1 MTLTVY
7 TFDWLPEFPRGFVR
21 DLRVRWMLEELGRP
35 YRVDTFPAH
44 PKSQEHRDLQPFAL
58 VPVIRDGDLTLFES
72 GAILMHL
79 SEGTALLPA
88 ARKAEVTQWL
98 FAALNTVE
106 LSVMHWVNMVLADRV
121 PEFFGPA
128 PAAEVVAHARQDME
142 AKLEALQAAIAGRTW
157 LADGFSIADIAMVEV
172 LRVVAAEEALSGF
185 PVLVAYVDRAT
196 SRPAFEKAMAD
207 HMQHWHAADTAQ
219 AAATNA

>member
-1 MTLTVY
+1 MTLTVF

-21 DLRVRWMLEELGRP
+21 DLRVRWILEELGRP

-44 PKSQEHRDLQPFAL
+44 PKSQRHHDMQPFAQ
-58 VPVIRDGDLTLFES
+58 VPVVQDDDLTLFES

-79 SEGTALLPA
+79 GEGTALLPVTK
-88 ARKAEVTQWL
+88 RAEVTQWL

-106 LSVMHWVNMVLADRV
+106 LSVMHWVNMVLAERV

-128 PAAEVVAHARQDME
+128 PAVEVVAHARQEME
-142 AKLEALQAAIAGRTW
+142 AKLEALQDAIADKAW
-157 LADGFSIADIAMVEV
+157 LAGNFSIADIAMVEV
-172 LRVVAAEEALSGF
+172 LRVVEAEDALRGF
-185 PVLVAYVDRAT
+185 PILVAYVDRAT
-196 SRPAFEKAMAD
+196 SRPAFQKAMAD

-219 AAATNA
+219 AAATTA